1 MNNKFQ
7 ITDDEL
13 ADNPTSRVPIC
24 VLLDVS
30 LSMSGDPINE
40 LNKGVKM
47 FIDEIISDDMTR
59 YSADIA
65 ILTFGG
71 IVEQVFEFGSIEEQ
85 QIPEF
90 RAKSTT
96 PMAKAVLE
104 AITLLESRKNAYK
117 SNGVDYFQP
126 WIVLMTD
133 GGPTD
138 ELSVIN
144 EATSKTQ
151 ELIKNKKLTLF
162 TIGIGN
168 DADMEFL
175 EQFGSSPIKLQGLK
189 FNEFFQWLS
198 QSVSTIS
205 DSMPG
210 DKINLPPREGWDA
223 LY

>member
-1 MNNKFQ
+1 
-7 ITDDEL
+7 
-13 ADNPTSRVPIC
+13 
-24 VLLDVS
+24 
-30 LSMSGDPINE
+30 
-40 LNKGVKM
+40 
-47 FIDEIISDDMTR
+47 
-59 YSADIA
+59 
-65 ILTFGG
+65 
-71 IVEQVFEFGSIEEQ
+71 
-85 QIPEF
+85 
-90 RAKSTT
+90 
-96 PMAKAVLE
+96 
-104 AITLLESRKNAYK
+104 
-117 SNGVDYFQP
+117 
-126 WIVLMTD
+126 MTD